1 MLASRQ
7 VLGNLARGRVL
18 NGASTSL
25 RRMAT
30 VSDSSLDK
38 KVRQNIWEDNNFI
51 NYKKMSENLA
61 VVRSRLNRPLTY
73 AEKILYSHL
82 DDPHGQ
88 DIERGKSYLKL
99 RPDRVACQDA
109 TAQMAILQFM
119 SAGMDQV
126 ANPTT
131 VHCDHLIEAQ
141 VGGERDLARAIS
153 INKEVYDF
161 LSSACAK
168 YNIGFWRPGSG
179 IIHQIILEN
188 YAFPGGLL
196 IGTDSHTP
204 NGGGLGMAAIGVGGA
219 DAVDVMANLPWELK
233 APNVIG
239 VKLTGQLSGWTAPK
253 DIILKVADILTV
265 KGGTGAIVEY
275 HGPGVDTI
283 SCTGMASCANMG
295 GLYSII
301 TLVITRPCTNEE
313 LAEIGATTSVF
324 PFNDRMYDYLAATK
338 RKDIGDFARG
348 YASELRADEGAEY
361 DQLIELNLS
370 ELEPHINGPFT
381 PDLGTPIS
389 KFSQAVKE
397 NGWPEELKVGLI
409 GSCTN
414 SSYEDMSRAA
424 SIARDALDHGLK
436 AKAAFTV
443 TPGSEQIRATIAR
456 DGQLKTFEE
465 FGGMVL
471 ANACGPCIGQWDR
484 QDVKKGEANSILSSY
499 NRNFTGRND
508 GNPATHSFV
517 TSPDLVVALTIAGS
531 LHFNPLTDKLK
542 DKDGNEFLLK
552 PPTGDGLPVRGYD
565 PGNNTYQAPPK
576 DRMGV
581 TVQVAPTSDRLQV
594 LQPFQ
599 PWNGKDVKDIP
610 ILIKAKGKTTTDHIS
625 MAGPWLKYRG
635 HLDNISNNMLIGAI
649 NEANDEAN
657 KIKNFTTGDWDAV
670 PAVARDYK
678 KKGIKWVVIGDWN
691 YGEGSS
697 REHAALEPRHLGGLA
712 IVTRS
717 FARIHE
723 TNLKKQ
729 GMLPLT
735 FADPA
740 DYDKIKPDDKV
751 DILCTQ
757 LAVGEPITMV
767 VHPKDGKS
775 FEVPLQHTFNEAQ
788 IEWFKN
794 GSALNT
800 MAKTA

>member
-1 MLASRQ
+1 MLATRQ
-7 VLGNLARGRVL
+7 VLGNVARSRVL
-18 NGASTSL
+18 GNLAM
-25 RRMAT
+25 RRTMAT
-30 VSDSSLDK
+30 VSDSPLDR
-38 KVRQNIWEDNNFI
+38 KVKQNNWEDNNFI
-51 NYKKMSENLA
+51 NYKKMSENLS
-61 VVRSRLNRPLTY
+61 V
-73 AEKILYSHL
+73 
-82 DDPHGQ
+82 
-88 DIERGKSYLKL
+88 DIERGVSYLRL

-119 SAGMDQV
+119 SAGMPSV

-141 VGGERDLARAIS
+141 IGGEKDLERAVS

-168 YNIGFWRPGSG
+168 YNIGFWKPGSG
-179 IIHQIILEN
+179 IIHQILLEN

-204 NGGGLGMAAIGVGGA
+204 NAGGLGMCAIGVGGA

-233 APNVIG
+233 APKVIG
-239 VKLTGQLSGWTAPK
+239 VKLTGQLSGWASPK
-253 DIILKVADILTV
+253 DIILKVAGILTV

-275 HGPGVDTI
+275 HGPGVDTL
-283 SCTGMASCANMG
+283 SATGMGTICNMG
-295 GLYSII
+295 
-301 TLVITRPCTNEE
+301 
-313 LAEIGATTSVF
+313 AEIGATTSLF

-338 RKDIGDFARG
+338 RKDIGDFSRS
-348 YASELRADEGAEY
+348 YAKELREDDGAEY
-361 DQLIELNLS
+361 DQLIEINLS

-381 PDLGTPIS
+381 PDLATPIS
-389 KFSQAVKE
+389 KFAEAAKANNWPDEVKA
-397 NGWPEELKVGLI
+397 GLI

-424 SIARDALDHGLK
+424 SIAQSAMKNGIKSK
-436 AKAAFTV
+436 APFFV

-456 DGQLKTFEE
+456 DGQLETFEE
-465 FGGMVL
+465 FGGTVL

-484 QDVKKGEANSILSSY
+484 RDVKKGEANSIISSY

-517 TSPDLVVALTIAGS
+517 TSPDLVVAMSIAGS
-531 LHFNPLTDKLK
+531 LSFNPLTDKLK
-542 DKDGNEFLLK
+542 GKDGKEFMLD
-552 PPTGDGLPVRGYD
+552 PPTGAGLPDRGYD
-565 PGNNTYQAPPK
+565 PGQDTYQAPPK
-576 DRMGV
+576 DRASV
-581 TVQVAPTSDRLQV
+581 AVAVAPTSDRLQV
-594 LQPFQ
+594 LSPFSA
-599 PWNGKDVKDIP
+599 WDGKDATDMP
-610 ILIKAKGKTTTDHIS
+610 ILIKAQGKTTTDHIS

-649 NEANDEAN
+649 NEANGEAN
-657 KIKNFTTGDWDAV
+657 KVKNSTTGEWDAV
-670 PAVARDYK
+670 PATARDYK
-678 KKGIKWVVIGDWN
+678 SKGIKWVVIGDWN

-697 REHAALEPRHLGGLA
+697 REHAALEPRHLGGIA
-712 IVTRS
+712 IITRS

-735 FADPA
+735 FAEPA
-740 DYDKIKPDDKV
+740 DYDKIKPDDKI
-751 DILCTQ
+751 DIKCTE
-757 LAVGEPITMV
+757 LAVGQPITMV
-767 VHPKDGKS
+767 VRPKDGQA
-775 FEVPLQHTFNEAQ
+775 FEVKLNHTFNAPQ

-800 MAKTA
+800 MAKSRA